1 MTAAAI
7 RPAGPCDVAL
17 LAELYRRCF
26 DPSAGEG
33 FAGTPWS
40 ARSLAEVMALPGV
53 FGLLA
58 LAQGPRVGQGE
69 GRGEEEPAG
78 FLLAQ
83 VLFEEAELLT
93 LGVLPGRRRAG
104 LGGLLLRAALAEAG
118 RRGARRMTLEV
129 AADNAGAQALYRAAG
144 FAAAGRRRNYYRLPG
159 GEGLDAVIFALALED
174 PESPS
179 PAL

>member
-7 RPAGPCDVAL
+7 QPAGPCDVAL

-26 DPSAGEG
+26 DPAAGEA

-40 ARSLAEVMALPGV
+40 ARSLAEVMAMPGV

-58 LAQGPRVGQGE
+58 VTG
-69 GRGEEEPAG
+69 GREKSAPAG
-78 FLLAQ
+78 FLLAR

-93 LGVLPGRRRAG
+93 LGVLPERRRAG
-104 LGGLLLRAALAEAG
+104 LGDRLLQAGLAEAG

-129 AADNAGAQALYRAAG
+129 AADNAGAQALYRGAG
-144 FAAAGRRRNYYRLPG
+144 FAVAGRRRNYYRLAG
-159 GEGLDAVIFALALED
+159 GGNLDAVIFARALEG

-179 PAL
+179 PGP